1 MKVITYIYQDFTDE
15 KSSTHEF
22 RRSVK
27 HFGYSLTNVAKKP
40 RHVGHANT
48 LTEVAAA
55 FRHASGPTMY
65 ADGADTFFVTPI
77 VLPTDH
83 MIYSTEKAVW
93 PPTDAMKRAWESE
106 PKETPWAYLNG
117 GAYGGPA
124 ELVSE
129 FLERYV
135 LPKLDLIIDD
145 GHAQAI
151 QALAYFQ
158 ASRDG
163 FPIKLDQKC
172 EYFQSIA
179 FASPDDFKLIRTE
192 ATREDGTTHEPINPM
207 IVNTITG
214 TIPSLFHGNGR
225 EPMGWVYKT
234 MPKI

>member
-1 MKVITYIYQDFTDE
+1 MVNVITYIYQDFADE
-15 KSSTHEF
+15 RSSTHEF

-27 HFGYSLTNVAKKP
+27 HFGYGLANVSKKT
-40 RHVGHANT
+40 RHVGNEAV
-48 LTEVAAA
+48 LLQVADA
-55 FRHASGPTMY
+55 FKEATGPTMY
-65 ADGADTFFVTPI
+65 ADGADTFFVQPI

-83 MIYSTEKAVW
+83 MVYSTEKAIW

-129 FLERYV
+129 FLQRYV
-135 LPKLDLIIDD
+135 LPKLKLIIDD

-172 EYFQSIA
+172 EYFQSIS
-179 FASPDDFKLIRTE
+179 FAGPDDFELI
-192 ATREDGTTHEPINPM
+192 GTTITNR
-207 IVNTITG
+207 ITG
-214 TIPSLFHGNGR
+214 TTPSLFHGNGR
-225 EPMGWVYKT
+225 EPMGWVYST
-234 MPKI
+234 MPKV